1 MAKAAASK
9 TKPASAGEEEVKR
22 LPPTPTVL
30 RKLYLLSG
38 NNCAMENCA
47 HVLIDSTGTMVGHI
61 CHIEAAVKNGPRF
74 RKTMSNE
81 DRRAIE
87 NLILLC
93 TAHHAIIDNKNNV
106 NVWTVKK
113 LKALKKDHE
122 KHFSEIGNTL
132 ARAFVRQFGDLT
144 TQTPVHQ
151 PQTLAKLIAHPSF
164 SPMGK
169 SDTRSA
175 IKGFGAFADKL
186 AVTPVEVRE
195 FMYGIINR
203 SFNLKL
209 DVASVDTTDA
219 RRSLPASDS
228 EIASFCNDLEN
239 YGLGGLHAEDVGHSV
254 WINPPCAE
262 FQWCDIKLFCDDEGI
277 SIREIIVDRKLE
289 LLD

>member
-9 TKPASAGEEEVKR
+9 TKPASTGEEEVKR

-38 NNCAMENCA
+38 NNCAMENCD
-47 HVLIDSTGTMVGHI
+47 HVLIDSTGTMVGQI

-81 DRRAIE
+81 DRRAIG

-93 TAHHAIIDNKNNV
+93 AAHHAIIDNKNNV
-106 NVWTVKK
+106 NVWTMKK

-132 ARAFVRQFGDLT
+132 ARAFVRQFGDT
-144 TQTPVHQ
+144 TMQTAVHQ

-164 SPMGK
+164 SPMDK

-175 IKGFGAFADKL
+175 IKGFGEFAKKL
-186 AVTPVEVRE
+186 AVTPEEVRE
-195 FMYGIINR
+195 FMYAIINR
-203 SFNLKL
+203 SFNLEL
-209 DVASVDTTDA
+209 NVASVDTKDA
-219 RRSLPASDS
+219 MRTLPTSVA
-228 EIASFCNDLEN
+228 EITSFCEDLKK
-239 YGLGGLHAEDVGHSV
+239 YSLGGLHEEDVGHSV
-254 WINPPCAE
+254 WINPPCSE
-262 FQWCDIKLFCDDEGI
+262 FHWCDIKVFCDYEGI
-277 SIREIIVDRKLE
+277 SIREIVVDRKLE